1 MIDQTSQFSAILT
14 TVGLAKQAAADALG
28 QRWKITDMAV
38 GDANGTD
45 PVPAA
50 SQTQLIN
57 EHRRAPLNQL
67 SVDPEHPALILAE
80 QILPENVG
88 GWWVRELGLY
98 DADGDLVAVA
108 NCAPSFKPLLT
119 QGTGRTQV
127 VRMLIAVSNTSHI
140 ELQFNPGVV
149 LASHT
154 YVNSKVREELDKRG
168 AKQAVRVATT
178 TDIALTDLQTID
190 DVALAAGDRV
200 LVKHQTRAAD
210 NGLYIAGLG
219 VWRRTADARSSVQV
233 TAGLTVVV
241 QEGSTH
247 ADTLW
252 LLTTNA
258 PIELGE
264 TELAFRNITDGLAPI
279 ASPAFIGEPTAP
291 TAAAGSENEQLANT
305 AFVQSAV
312 TALIGSAPEGLRTL
326 GALAKALADD
336 PNFSATMVK
345 ALAGKQP
352 NLGFTPVQ
360 QGTGAGQLSNAVKIG
375 WNGADKVK
383 VQIDASDFGA
393 IALENWVA
401 THFAHV
407 SSFQRYMGENGY
419 LMLPHGT
426 ILQWGAGMT
435 DANGH
440 ATFSYPIAF
449 PNAVVGFTSTARWFA
464 SNAPI
469 HVGNGAR
476 NRVQAT
482 VMMNW
487 NNTPIAAGY
496 DWFAIGF

>member
-28 QRWKITDMAV
+28 QRWKITDMGV

-57 EHRRAPLNQL
+57 ERRRAPLNQL

-127 VRMLIAVSNTSHI
+127 VRMLIAVSNTSNI

-178 TDIALTDLQTID
+178 TNIALTDLQTID

-200 LVKHQTRAAD
+200 LVKQQARAAD

-241 QEGSTH
+241 QEGSIH

-264 TELAFRNITDGLAPI
+264 TELAFQNITEGLAPLV
-279 ASPAFIGEPTAP
+279 SPAFIDTPTAP
-291 TAAAGSENEQLANT
+291 TAAAGTDTEQLANT
-305 AFVQSAV
+305 AFVQAAL
-312 TALIGSAPEGLRTL
+312 TRLIGSAPEGLKTL
-326 GALAKALADD
+326 GGLAQALAND
-336 PNFSATMVK
+336 PEFAASMAK
-345 ALAGKQP
+345 ALAGKEP
-352 NLGFTPVQ
+352 KLGFTPVQ
-360 QGTGAGQLSNAVKIG
+360 QGTGAGQYSNQVKIG
-375 WNGADKVK
+375 YDAAGKVK
-383 VQIDASDFGA
+383 LEVDSSDFGNLA
-393 IALENWVA
+393 FESWVA
-401 THFAHV
+401 ANYAHL
-407 SSFQRYMGENGY
+407 SSFQRYMGESGY
-419 LMLPHGT
+419 QKLEGGT
-426 ILQWGAGMT
+426 ILQWGAGIS
-435 DANGH
+435 DGNGY
-440 ATFSYPIAF
+440 ASFSFPVAF
-449 PNAVVGFTSTARWFA
+449 PNAVRGFTATARWFA
-464 SNAPI
+464 PNVAI
-469 HVGNGAR
+469 HVGNHSR
-476 NRVQAT
+476 NAYGAT
-482 VMMNW
+482 VLLNL
-487 NNTPIAAGY
+487 NNAPSGAGF